1 MPQEETSPQD
11 QGLDT
16 GGIGSMEDLFREL
29 FDEAEKEVIKAY
41 LSGAIANAREHH
53 KRVYSN
59 ILFTEKTLNEL
70 WLRMRRGENT
80 LDQFKGAVKAWQ
92 ELHLKA
98 IELHRKE
105 KEEPEQ
111 ANLL

>member
-1 MPQEETSPQD
+1 MRLNKTSPQD
-11 QGLDT
+11 QELDK
-16 GGIGSMEDLFREL
+16 GGIGSMEDLFQEIV
-29 FDEAEKEVIKAY
+29 DEAEKAVIKAY
-41 LSGAIANAREHH
+41 LSGAIGNAREHH
-53 KRVYSN
+53 PK
-59 ILFTEKTLNEL
+59 IWKAIAFTEGHLNEL
-70 WLRMRRGENT
+70 WSRMRRGENT

-92 ELHLKA
+92 ESCLRA